1 MTNGTGLGQP
11 TQSLTV
17 RPGQV
22 FEIVWTGRP
31 GGPVLLKMEITATSR
46 SGLDA
51 ALLSVDEVG
60 AERHDGAP
68 DAGRIRMIKQQ

>member
-31 GGPVLLKMEITATSR
+31 GGPVVLRMEITATSR

-51 ALLSVDEVG
+51 ALLSD
-60 AERHDGAP
+60 DGAP
-68 DAGRIRMIKQQ
+68 DAGRIRMIKQQQ